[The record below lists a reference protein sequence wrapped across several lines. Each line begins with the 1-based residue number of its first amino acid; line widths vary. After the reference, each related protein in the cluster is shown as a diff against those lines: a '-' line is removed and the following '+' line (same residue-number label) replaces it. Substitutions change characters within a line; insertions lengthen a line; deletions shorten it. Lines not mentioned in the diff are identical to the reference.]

1 MATPTPS
8 QGAPGAEPA
17 AQVAIAS
24 DHAGVALKAQL
35 AEWLRAQGFTVAD
48 LGPQGAAP
56 VDYPDFAQRLG
67 LFVREGKAER
77 GVLICGSGVGVSI
90 AANKVAGIRAALV
103 SDPLTAALSRQ
114 HNDANVVCLGARIVG
129 EEMARACVRVF
140 LQTDFDPGDDGRHRR
155 RVEHIAQIR
164 ASSGP

>member
-1 MATPTPS
+1 MATPIPS

-17 AQVAIAS
+17 RVAIAS
-24 DHAGVALKAQL
+24 DHAGVELKAAL
-35 AEWLRAQGFTVAD
+35 AQWLRTQGFSVED
-48 LGPQGAAP
+48 LGPQDAAA

-67 LFVREGKAER
+67 LFVREGRAQQ

-103 SDPLTAALSRQ
+103 SEPLTAELSRR

-129 EEMARACVRVF
+129 EEMARACVLTF
-140 LQTDFDPGDDGRHRR
+140 LQTAFDPGDDGRHRR
-155 RVEHIAQIR
+155 RVERIAQIQE
-164 ASSGP
+164 SSGS